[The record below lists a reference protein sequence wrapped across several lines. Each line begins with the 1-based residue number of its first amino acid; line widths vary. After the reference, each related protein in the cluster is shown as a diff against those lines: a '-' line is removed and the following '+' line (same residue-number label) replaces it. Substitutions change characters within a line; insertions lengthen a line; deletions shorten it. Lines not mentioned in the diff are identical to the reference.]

1 MVKQKNTNKSSQ
13 KNRISLVIALAIF
26 AVFGALIIT
35 RSFAAPK
42 TNTVAGPKL
51 YITPSSQRM
60 TVGQIVRAAVWVDT
74 YGQPVNA
81 LQANIN
87 YDSRYFNF
95 VRFDNTGSGF
105 DIDAQ
110 SAQTNGSV
118 QIARGSYNGVTG
130 QKLITTIELQ
140 AKANVRSTSLTFVSG
155 SEIINKDTFQNILL
169 GTQKATYSIR

>member
-1 MVKQKNTNKSSQ
+1 MAKQKNTNSKKQ
-13 KNRISLVIALAIF
+13 KNNLIAFLAIALF
-26 AVFGALIIT
+26 AVIGAFIIT

-42 TNTVAGPKL
+42 QPTVAGPKL
-51 YITPSSQRM
+51 YITPSSQR
-60 TVGQIVRAAVWVDT
+60 VSNGQTIRAAVWVDT

-87 YDSRYFNF
+87 FDTRYFNF

-105 DIDAQ
+105 DVDAQ
-110 SAQTNGSV
+110 SVQNNGSI
-118 QIARGSYNGVTG
+118 QLARGSYNGVTG

-140 AKANVRSTSLTFVSG
+140 AKANVRSTSLTFGSG
-155 SEIINKDTFQNILL
+155 SEIINKDTFQNILV